1 MNNNY
6 NNYFLNLYNEKI
18 LHQTEGLIPNFSR
31 LSSNNVETF
40 DDITKVPKNDTSN
53 NTQEDVI
60 ENVQGLL
67 SSLMNSN
74 SVEKFTANSNTQKN
88 ETTNNTEEEEEP
100 DIIKKGRGLLSALM
114 NSTNN

>member
-1 MNNNY
+1 
-6 NNYFLNLYNEKI
+6 
-18 LHQTEGLIPNFSR
+18 
-31 LSSNNVETF
+31 
-40 DDITKVPKNDTSN
+40 
-53 NTQEDVI
+53 
-60 ENVQGLL
+60 
-67 SSLMNSN
+67 MNSN